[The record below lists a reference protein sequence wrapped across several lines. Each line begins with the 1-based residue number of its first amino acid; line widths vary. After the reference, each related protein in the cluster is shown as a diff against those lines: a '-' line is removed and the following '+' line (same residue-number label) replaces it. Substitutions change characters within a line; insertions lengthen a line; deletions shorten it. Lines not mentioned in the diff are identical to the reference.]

1 MTSDKRAKF
10 VQLNYDAELHGHLPM
25 SRQQLIKNGGA
36 WHSEDHIVIERL
48 TYVSLAKSKRSLL
61 WWLSVRRKDNGKMG
75 WAEKQEVKNSFCGEQ
90 HEGFEVFPPQS
101 EVTDTSNQYHLW
113 VFKDPTQRLGVQLYQ

>member
-1 MTSDKRAKF
+1 MKDRKESGF
-10 VQLNYDAELHGHLPM
+10 SQIVYDQNLHGHLPH
-25 SRQQLIKNGGA
+25 SRQQLIKNGCA